1 MPPSFPSL
9 EILERLLPFGINLKV
24 GKKKERIFCVRRG
37 KPTFSALPQ
46 ALLSYG
52 FLYSGEKKTAV
63 IMSLLLPTLIHILY
77 YSTGFLHFTWK
88 SRQSQVASDL
98 GGHGEQVNLTN

>member
-1 MPPSFPSL
+1 MLGGVNQF
-9 EILERLLPFGINLKV
+9 LLLCL
-24 GKKKERIFCVRRG
+24 R
-37 KPTFSALPQ
+37 
-46 ALLSYG
+46 LSYG

-77 YSTGFLHFTWK
+77 YSTEFLHFTWK

-98 GGHGEQVNLTN
+98 GGHGKQVKLTN

>member
-46 ALLSYG
+46 APLSYG

-77 YSTGFLHFTWK
+77 YNTELYSYTFVSLKVKIK
-88 SRQSQVASDL
+88 SKWPL
-98 GGHGEQVNLTN
+98 